1 MSKIII
7 SNDFNPSQ
15 LKYAEPKKN
24 KHGSLSIWVQPKT
37 IIQTPVM
44 DCPFDVQ
51 VFEEEKTGNKTYSLS
66 LSFRGMDEK
75 PKLKNFHE
83 KLVELDNKLID
94 DGVTNQKKWFKKKG
108 FTKEVIKGAFYNPIV
123 KVSMTDGEPD
133 GKFPPTMKL
142 KLPMLDNKFMVKG
155 YNHKKEEIDLLENL
169 GKGAKVKALI
179 EIRSLWFGAG
189 KYGLVIRPL
198 QLKIKAAPSKLT
210 GYSFIEDSDDE
221 DNNED
226 TDEDTDSDE

>member
-7 SNDFNPSQ
+7 SNDFNPNK

-133 GKFPPTMKL
+133 GKWIKYH
-142 KLPMLDNKFMVKG
+142 DNGQIKYQRPFAEIIVNKESIPEVNKESIPDSGRRVKFIPYDISPK
-155 YNHKKEEIDLLENL
+155 
-169 GKGAKVKALI
+169 
-179 EIRSLWFGAG
+179 
-189 KYGLVIRPL
+189 PL
-198 QLKIKAAPSKLT
+198 NPIKAEYTQFALEFEIEGTVAVICTGRFCLSPVCSVTLT
-210 GYSFIEDSDDE
+210 KF
-221 DNNED
+221 
-226 TDEDTDSDE
+226 